1 MLTKTKII
9 LAASLLLGPASAALA
24 GDQTEESGGYIL
36 RGNMDGVNPVF
47 HPDWFSAAQQSA
59 AGTAGQSFAYAPPQ
73 NAPPQKQQMRTPR
86 IKTQDK

>member
-59 AGTAGQSFAYAPPQ
+59 AGTAGQSFGY
-73 NAPPQKQQMRTPR
+73 APPQKQQLRTPR